1 MNALTPSDLLGRLLN
16 ARATRQV
23 EAIMES
29 LPIVSPDSYQWVSSN
44 RRSAEWKPGY
54 PHWVPVGRDRGNGGR
69 IKLAGEPMNP
79 LAERLINGMES
90 LIELARQ
97 CELLKNPAA
106 VMPANPRDAVL
117 RYFGFPRMDS
127 IERLEDEERKA
138 TRDRVDDVRN
148 NLSIRLDHDKKSKQF
163 AVTAQELGCRA
174 SRSIEARY
182 RFAIIPFGP
191 APFCP

>member
-44 RRSAEWKPGY
+44 RRSAEWKPGSCTGF
-54 PHWVPVGRDRGNGGR
+54 PVGRDRGNGGR

-148 NLSIRLDHDKKSKQF
+148 NLSIRGL
-163 AVTAQELGCRA
+163 
-174 SRSIEARY
+174 SR
-182 RFAIIPFGP
+182 
-191 APFCP
+191 